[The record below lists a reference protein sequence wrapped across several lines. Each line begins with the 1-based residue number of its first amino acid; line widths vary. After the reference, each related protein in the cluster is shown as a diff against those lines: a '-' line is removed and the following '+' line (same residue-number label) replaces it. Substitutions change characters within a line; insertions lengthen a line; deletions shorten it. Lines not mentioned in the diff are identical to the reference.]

1 MVKIIKTPKRDFFA
15 DEVSHAMEKLE
26 LEQRAWECGYYKRSP
41 QKLTISS
48 IVEGFWMM
56 QKHGVNTLRNW
67 AVFSGLQIS
76 TTVTKQAIDNRLNE
90 SLLKVLEQ
98 TLLHSLSLKLDTKW
112 LSKKKQELNGLLGHF
127 NRIILQDSTVQQVPT
142 QLYEIVSGNKTS
154 SGNRALM
161 RIQAVFNFTD
171 ERWENFSID
180 TYSQND
186 KSQSTFG
193 LDNFQKRDLILRDL
207 GYFVIDT
214 VAQITKEQYVISPY
228 NPGVILY
235 DLQEN
240 QIDLLALL
248 KKKKALDI
256 DVLVTRKSKLPMRL
270 VARKLTKQCK
280 QKKIKSAKR
289 KAHAKCK
296 YTDKY
301 FELLGYEIYLTNIP
315 SNILAAKDIAKMYGL
330 RWYIEILFKS
340 WKSYFNFR
348 LMFEQKKMDY
358 QRTKITIYLLLIQ
371 FVYLT
376 NYVYQYIKQQLEE
389 QKHEFISSLKFM
401 DLSKCLL
408 AKILSVNSL
417 SELDQ
422 LIPQFALHAVYEKRK
437 KRKNMNQKHQYFKE
451 LKSG

>member
-1 MVKIIKTPKRDFFA
+1 MVKIVKAPKRDFSA

-26 LEQRAWECGYYKRSP
+26 LEQRAWECRYYKRSP

-76 TTVTKQAIDNRLNE
+76 STVTKQAIDNRLNG

-154 SGNRALM
+154 SGNRALV
-161 RIQAVFNFTD
+161 RIQSVFNFTD

-186 KSQSTFG
+186 KVQSTFG
-193 LDNFQKRDLILRDL
+193 LEKFQKRDLILRDL

-214 VAQITKEQYVISPY
+214 VAQMIEEQYIISPY
-228 NPGVILY
+228 NPGVCLY
-235 DLQEN
+235 DFQKN

-248 KKKKALDI
+248 KEKRTLDI
-256 DVLVTRKSKLPMRL
+256 EVLVTRKSNLPMRL
-270 VARKLTKQCK
+270 VARKLTKEHK
-280 QKKIKSAKR
+280 QKKIKSAKSQ
-289 KAHAKCK
+289 AHAKCK
-296 YTDKY
+296 YTDRY

-315 SNILAAKDIAKMYGL
+315 ANILTVKDIAKMYGL

-348 LMFEQKKMDY
+348 TMFQQKKMDF

-376 NYVYQYIKQQLEE
+376 NYVYQYIKQQLDE
-389 QKHEFISSLKFM
+389 QKYEFISSLKFM

-408 AKILSVNSL
+408 VQILSINNL
-417 SELDQ
+417 PELDN

-451 LKSG
+451 LKSI